1 MEDVKINLLLAVH
14 DELQKLKHVMMNE
27 FKRLRQVMSP
37 PVEITKAVKINGDE
51 GLAVLGCSSF
61 ASSSRNNELFKET
74 IDVSNDEA
82 LIAQFWI
89 SNVAHKTH
97 WHANSAPSRP
107 NQSHEPFTPTPKKLS
122 QEEPVSGKPPP
133 LHDKEVVLV
142 QSYVAMEKKH
152 NIIIK
157 ASHVVSNLEDK
168 SLGPINDSQAIT
180 ISESPDNK
188 LEKKIVL
195 DKLMQHQQKK
205 SLQNCLNLIR
215 NIDPTGGLMNGTR
228 LQITEMYDYM
238 IKVKVIIGDKIGR
251 IVLIPRL
258 AITPSDKKL
267 PFKMRRRQLPIAVAF
282 AITINK
288 SHGQSLS

>member
-97 WHANSAPSRP
+97 WHAISAPSRP

-152 NIIIK
+152 NMIIK

-168 SLGPINDSQAIT
+168 
-180 ISESPDNK
+180 
-188 LEKKIVL
+188 VL
-195 DKLMQHQQKK
+195 W
-205 SLQNCLNLIR
+205 R
-215 NIDPTGGLMNGTR
+215 V
-228 LQITEMYDYM
+228 EY
-238 IKVKVIIGDKIGR
+238 
-251 IVLIPRL
+251 
-258 AITPSDKKL
+258 
-267 PFKMRRRQLPIAVAF
+267 
-282 AITINK
+282 
-288 SHGQSLS
+288 

>member
-97 WHANSAPSRP
+97 WHAYW
-107 NQSHEPFTPTPKKLS
+107 E
-122 QEEPVSGKPPP
+122 
-133 LHDKEVVLV
+133 
-142 QSYVAMEKKH
+142 
-152 NIIIK
+152 
-157 ASHVVSNLEDK
+157 
-168 SLGPINDSQAIT
+168 
-180 ISESPDNK
+180 
-188 LEKKIVL
+188 
-195 DKLMQHQQKK
+195 
-205 SLQNCLNLIR
+205 
-215 NIDPTGGLMNGTR
+215 
-228 LQITEMYDYM
+228 
-238 IKVKVIIGDKIGR
+238 
-251 IVLIPRL
+251 
-258 AITPSDKKL
+258 
-267 PFKMRRRQLPIAVAF
+267 
-282 AITINK
+282 
-288 SHGQSLS
+288 

>member
-51 GLAVLGCSSF
+51 GLAVLGCSIF

-122 QEEPVSGKPPP
+122 QEEPVSAFPCPALSPSPGALEGLGETSVAIDVDITIIGLLISGKRP
-133 LHDKEVVLV
+133 
-142 QSYVAMEKKH
+142 
-152 NIIIK
+152 
-157 ASHVVSNLEDK
+157 
-168 SLGPINDSQAIT
+168 SLG
-180 ISESPDNK
+180 SESAR
-188 LEKKIVL
+188 E
-195 DKLMQHQQKK
+195 
-205 SLQNCLNLIR
+205 
-215 NIDPTGGLMNGTR
+215 
-228 LQITEMYDYM
+228 
-238 IKVKVIIGDKIGR
+238 
-251 IVLIPRL
+251 
-258 AITPSDKKL
+258 
-267 PFKMRRRQLPIAVAF
+267 
-282 AITINK
+282 
-288 SHGQSLS
+288 

>member
-51 GLAVLGCSSF
+51 GLAVLGCSIF

-152 NIIIK
+152 NMIIK

-168 SLGPINDSQAIT
+168 
-180 ISESPDNK
+180 
-188 LEKKIVL
+188 VL
-195 DKLMQHQQKK
+195 W
-205 SLQNCLNLIR
+205 R
-215 NIDPTGGLMNGTR
+215 V
-228 LQITEMYDYM
+228 EY
-238 IKVKVIIGDKIGR
+238 
-251 IVLIPRL
+251 
-258 AITPSDKKL
+258 
-267 PFKMRRRQLPIAVAF
+267 
-282 AITINK
+282 
-288 SHGQSLS
+288 